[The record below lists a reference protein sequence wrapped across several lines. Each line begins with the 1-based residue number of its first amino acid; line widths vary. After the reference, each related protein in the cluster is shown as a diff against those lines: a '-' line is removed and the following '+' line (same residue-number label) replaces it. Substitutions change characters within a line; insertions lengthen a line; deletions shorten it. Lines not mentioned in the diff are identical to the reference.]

1 MKKVFLA
8 AAVMA
13 ALSSTGVMAEDLTI
27 TGGMLEKGCIIG
39 ESGNA
44 DIYLDKITV
53 AQVTN
58 ATVGTKFAEKAAS
71 FNIHNCPNYGIAITF
86 RGDIHPTD
94 PEAIVNDIK
103 PSGDV
108 VAHYMV
114 DNSDKMSLLNLN
126 GGMNLSAEYT
136 PEEHKKALSDEGY
149 DYPVIVGYKKVA
161 DVQSGVS
168 PAGLTRSVVTLDITY
183 YQ

>member
-13 ALSSTGVMAEDLTI
+13 ALASTSVMAETLTI
-27 TGGMLEKGCIIG
+27 DGELLEKGCIIG
-39 ESGNA
+39 KNGNA
-44 DIYLDKITV
+44 DINLNKITV
-53 AQVTN
+53 AEVTN
-58 ATVGTKFAEKAAS
+58 AGIGTKFAEKAAS
-71 FNIHNCPNYGIAITF
+71 FNIHNCPNYGIAIAL

-94 PEAIVNDIK
+94 SEAIVNDIK

-114 DNSDKMSLLNLN
+114 DNSDHVSLLNL
-126 GGMNLSAEYT
+126 GGGITLSAEST
-136 PEEHKKALSDEGY
+136 PEALSDEGY

-168 PAGLTRSVVTLDITY
+168 PAGLTRSVVTLDIIY